1 MASITVNYASM
12 ASGHDGLVATWTRIE
27 SHLAELDGH
36 VGGTAD
42 MTADTL
48 LSYRALKARW
58 DASAEQRQAVL
69 HALATLVGRAGEQ
82 YRQVDTSMAAQFG

>member
-1 MASITVNYASM
+1 MASIAVNYAAM
-12 ASGHDGLVATWTRIE
+12 ASGHDGLVATWSRIE
-27 SHLAELDGH
+27 GHLARAGLP
-36 VGGTAD
+36 TWQAPSD

-69 HALATLVGRAGEQ
+69 QALATLVGRG
-82 YRQVDTSMAAQFG
+82 R

>member
-1 MASITVNYASM
+1 MASIAVNYAAL
-12 ASGHDGLVATWTRIE
+12 ASGHDGLVATWNRIE
-27 SHLAELDGH
+27 GHLAELDSQ
-36 VGGTAD
+36 VAGTAD

-58 DASAEQRQAVL
+58 DASAEQRQGVL

-82 YRQVDTSMAAQFG
+82 YRQVDTTMAAQFG

>member
-1 MASITVNYASM
+1 MASIAVNYAAL
-12 ASGHDGLVATWTRIE
+12 ASGHDGLVATWGRIE
-27 SHLAELDGH
+27 GHLAQLDSH
-36 VGGTAD
+36 VAGTAD

-58 DASAEQRQAVL
+58 DASADQRQGVL

>member
-1 MASITVNYASM
+1 MASIMVNYAAM
-12 ASGHDGLVATWTRIE
+12 AGGHDCLVAIWNGVE
-27 SHLAELDGH
+27 GNLAELDAH
-36 VGGTAD
+36 VAGTAD

-69 HALATLVGRAGEQ
+69 QALATLVGRAGEQ
-82 YRQVDTSMAAQFG
+82 YRQVDASMAAQFG